1 MRFRKKPVEVD
12 AIQWNGENR
21 DDAHNFITGFSSNI
35 GADGILIGTLEGD
48 HRADI
53 GDWIIK
59 GVAGEFYPC
68 KPDIFDLT
76 YDRVSTICD
85 MCNKNPAGMGLFKST
100 GGLFLSAEIK
110 NDMYL
115 CKPCHDNLLIASKVD
130 QL

>member
-21 DDAHNFITGFSSNI
+21 DEVHNFITGFSSNI
-35 GADGILIGTLEGD
+35 GADGILIRTLEGD

-53 GDWIIK
+53 GDWVIK
-59 GVAGEFYPC
+59 GVSGEFYPC

-76 YDRVSTICD
+76 YELVEPHICTICNTNMVQVGPD
-85 MCNKNPAGMGLFKST
+85 KWDCLNFHHP
-100 GGLFLSAEIK
+100 E
-110 NDMYL
+110 
-115 CKPCHDNLLIASKVD
+115 D